1 MYFNYFILP
10 FFIGLLI
17 LLAIVFVRFSVWIG
31 SLSRLEH
38 KRILKNIFTVKTL
51 SAIKESF
58 VEGLLHRKIFK
69 TNPVLGYMHMSLA
82 FGWFLLIVVGHIE
95 AFVHFNSALVPS
107 HIPIFY
113 RFFITDDHTTFFPFL
128 MDLLL
133 LFVLSGVALAYFKR
147 FNKKAF
153 GMKKTTKLKAHDYIA
168 LSFLWFV
175 FPLRFLAESS
185 SAGIHQNG
193 SFLTQT
199 AGNFF
204 ANFLPLDT
212 LALPTWWAYS
222 FTLGGFFVALPTS
235 RYMHIPTEILFI
247 FLKHYGIKL
256 KKSYNAYSRVQVN
269 SCSRCGICINKCPLL
284 DANITTTQSVY
295 MLTKLRKNDLSDE
308 TLFNCLLCGQC
319 QNACPVDIG
328 LNDIRTSR
336 RILTTKEYNSTYDYL
351 ENKIHKKADVIYF
364 AGCMTHLTPAI
375 KKSMV
380 DIFNHVGANYWFMDE
395 HEAACCGRPL
405 MTAGQNQAAQKL
417 IIQNQQDILA
427 SGAKTLVLS
436 CPICYK
442 TFNEDYNLGDIRIL
456 HHSEYILELINAN
469 KLPINQTFT
478 SAIYHD
484 PCELGRGSGIYE
496 QPREVLKNY
505 VNLVEP
511 NREKEDAFCC
521 GGSLSNIKIQQ
532 NERNDI
538 RDKVLDNYAKT
549 PSEMLITA
557 CPLCKKTFTK
567 GKDIEVKDIAEVVAM
582 DLN

>member
-10 FFIGLLI
+10 FALGLLI

-38 KRILKNIFTVKTL
+38 KRILKNIFTTKTL

-95 AFVHFNSALVPS
+95 AFVHFNSVLVSS

-113 RFFITDDHTTFFPFL
+113 RFFITDDHSTFFPFL

-133 LFVLSGVALAYFKR
+133 LMVLSGVALAYFKR

-168 LSFLWFV
+168 LSFLWFI
-175 FPLRFLAESS
+175 FPLRFLAESF
-185 SAGIHQNG
+185 SAGIHHNG

-222 FTLGGFFVALPTS
+222 FALGGFFVALPTS

-247 FLKHYGIKL
+247 FLKNYGIKL

-328 LNDIRTSR
+328 FNDIRTSR

-351 ENKIHKKADVIYF
+351 ENKIHEKADVIYF

-456 HHSEYILELINAN
+456 HHSEYILDLINAN

-521 GGSLSNIKIQQ
+521 GGSLSNIKIQM

-549 PSEMLITA
+549 PSDLLITA

>member
-1 MYFNYFILP
+1 MYFNYFIIP

-38 KRILKNIFTVKTL
+38 KRILKNIFTSKTL

-95 AFVHFNSALVPS
+95 AFVHFNSVLVSS

-133 LFVLSGVALAYFKR
+133 LMVLSGVALAYFKR

-168 LSFLWFV
+168 LSFLWFI
-175 FPLRFLAESS
+175 FPLRFLAESF
-185 SAGIHQNG
+185 SAGIHHNG

-222 FTLGGFFVALPTS
+222 FALGGFFVALPTS

-247 FLKHYGIKL
+247 FLKNYGIKL

-351 ENKIHKKADVIYF
+351 ENKINKKADVIYF

-442 TFNEDYNLGDIRIL
+442 IFNEDYNLGDIRIL

-521 GGSLSNIKIQQ
+521 GGSLSNIKIQM

-549 PSEMLITA
+549 PSDLLITA

-567 GKDIEVKDIAEVVAM
+567 GIDIEVKDIAEVVAM

>member
-1 MYFNYFILP
+1 
-10 FFIGLLI
+10 
-17 LLAIVFVRFSVWIG
+17 
-31 SLSRLEH
+31 
-38 KRILKNIFTVKTL
+38 
-51 SAIKESF
+51 
-58 VEGLLHRKIFK
+58 
-69 TNPVLGYMHMSLA
+69 MSLA

-95 AFVHFNSALVPS
+95 AFVHFNSVLVSS

-113 RFFITDDHTTFFPFL
+113 RFFITDDHSTFFPFL

-133 LFVLSGVALAYFKR
+133 LMVLSGVALAYFKR

-175 FPLRFLAESS
+175 FPLRFLAESF
-185 SAGIHQNG
+185 SAGIHHNG

-222 FTLGGFFVALPTS
+222 FALGGFFVALPTS

-351 ENKIHKKADVIYF
+351 ENKINKKADVIYF

-442 TFNEDYNLGDIRIL
+442 IFNEDYNLGDIRIL

-521 GGSLSNIKIQQ
+521 GGSLSNIKIQM

-549 PSEMLITA
+549 PSDLLITA

>member
-10 FFIGLLI
+10 FALGLLI

-38 KRILKNIFTVKTL
+38 KRILKNIFTSKTL

-95 AFVHFNSALVPS
+95 AFVHFNSVLVSS

-113 RFFITDDHTTFFPFL
+113 RFFITDDHSTFFPFL

-133 LFVLSGVALAYFKR
+133 LMVLSGVALAYFKR

-175 FPLRFLAESS
+175 FPLRFLAESF
-185 SAGIHQNG
+185 SAGIHHNG

-222 FTLGGFFVALPTS
+222 FALGGFFVALPTS

-351 ENKIHKKADVIYF
+351 ENKINKKADVIYF

-442 TFNEDYNLGDIRIL
+442 IFNEDYNLGDIRIL

-521 GGSLSNIKIQQ
+521 GGSLSNIKIQM

-549 PSEMLITA
+549 PSDLLITA

>member
-1 MYFNYFILP
+1 
-10 FFIGLLI
+10 
-17 LLAIVFVRFSVWIG
+17 
-31 SLSRLEH
+31 
-38 KRILKNIFTVKTL
+38 
-51 SAIKESF
+51 
-58 VEGLLHRKIFK
+58 
-69 TNPVLGYMHMSLA
+69 
-82 FGWFLLIVVGHIE
+82 
-95 AFVHFNSALVPS
+95 
-107 HIPIFY
+107 
-113 RFFITDDHTTFFPFL
+113 
-128 MDLLL
+128 
-133 LFVLSGVALAYFKR
+133 
-147 FNKKAF
+147 
-153 GMKKTTKLKAHDYIA
+153 
-168 LSFLWFV
+168 
-175 FPLRFLAESS
+175 
-185 SAGIHQNG
+185 
-193 SFLTQT
+193 
-199 AGNFF
+199 
-204 ANFLPLDT
+204 
-212 LALPTWWAYS
+212 
-222 FTLGGFFVALPTS
+222 
-235 RYMHIPTEILFI
+235 
-247 FLKHYGIKL
+247 
-256 KKSYNAYSRVQVN
+256 
-269 SCSRCGICINKCPLL
+269 
-284 DANITTTQSVY
+284 
-295 MLTKLRKNDLSDE
+295 
-308 TLFNCLLCGQC
+308 
-319 QNACPVDIG
+319 
-328 LNDIRTSR
+328 
-336 RILTTKEYNSTYDYL
+336 
-351 ENKIHKKADVIYF
+351 
-364 AGCMTHLTPAI
+364 
-375 KKSMV
+375 MV

-395 HEAACCGRPL
+395 NEAACCGRPL

-521 GGSLSNIKIQQ
+521 GGSLSNIKIQM

-549 PSEMLITA
+549 PSDLLITA